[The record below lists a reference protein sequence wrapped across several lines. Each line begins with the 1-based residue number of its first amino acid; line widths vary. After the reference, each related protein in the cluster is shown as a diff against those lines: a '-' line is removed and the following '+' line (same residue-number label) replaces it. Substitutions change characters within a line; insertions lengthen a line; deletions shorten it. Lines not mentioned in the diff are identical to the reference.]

1 MVRYQVTA
9 MLSAANVK
17 VSEGQL
23 ETMIIGITWF
33 YIMNKGLT
41 INQIL
46 NYLYF

>member
-1 MVRYQVTA
+1 MVKYQVTA

-33 YIMNKGLT
+33 IILHQGLT
-41 INQIL
+41 VHEAL